1 MTIKTGKSYS
11 LDAESVR
18 ILEALTQ
25 RWKVSESEGLR
36 RALRIAALEGETD
49 RGTALDALDHL
60 QASLRS
66 RKVDLA
72 AWEQEVRNE
81 RYAAAQRLA
90 SEAP

>member
-81 RYAAAQRLA
+81 RYAATQRLA